1 MLIFTR
7 DIKTKELFKGRLR
20 RAAADVKDFL
30 LFEHIRLTG
39 IIKGEPGR
47 KIFESNGE
55 FKVVQSKMARQFY
68 ALKVTTNAEN
78 YETEILKT
86 FKE

>member
-55 FKVVQSKMARQFY
+55 FKVRAIRDGPTVLCVEGYNKR
-68 ALKVTTNAEN
+68 
-78 YETEILKT
+78 
-86 FKE
+86 